1 MKLIHIKLKNG
12 SDLLGQDLG
21 TGDSCNIILNPVE
34 VKLHPNEGFY
44 AQSYLLFSEENSM
57 TLEDADILIKSDA
70 NKRAKDIYESFFEDV
85 KERQFID
92 DLDNVSDEEAEET
105 LMALIDAKEAV
116 KH

>member
-21 TGDSCNIILNPVE
+21 KGDSCNNILNPVE

-92 DLDNVSDEEAEET
+92 DLDK
-105 LMALIDAKEAV
+105 LKR
-116 KH
+116 H